1 MALQKIT
8 KKGYGQIELNQ
19 VAFRRDGRIE
29 AQCKLD
35 ANSFAANQEEK
46 DGGKVYAENGMILA
60 IDNITRTVK
69 LPTGS
74 DDLYGINYSTE
85 HMYDERANAL
95 KDFYL
100 KRGEFLPRLG
110 YLAIGDKFTTNTI
123 AYDDTEFAAVTTT
136 GSEKTAEQVFQEGV
150 ADLSTT
156 NLYGK
161 PCANGYIQVTATKPT
176 AGLALKV
183 IKSTTMPDGQFALKF
198 QVIAD

>member
-8 KKGYGQIELNQ
+8 KNGYGQIELNQ

-29 AQCKLD
+29 AQCKLNATD
-35 ANSFAANQEEK
+35 FATIP
-46 DGGKVYAENGMILA
+46 AENGMILA
-60 IDNITRTVK
+60 IDNVTRTVK

-74 DDLYGINYSTE
+74 DDFYGLNYTTE

-100 KRGEFLPRLG
+100 ERGTFLPRLG
-110 YLAIGDKFTTNTI
+110 YLAKGDKFTTNTV
-123 AYDDTEFAAVTTT
+123 AYDDTEFAAVTTS
-136 GSEKTAEQVFQEGV
+136 GSEKTAEQVFKEAV
-150 ADLSTT
+150 AAIGTT
-156 NLYGK
+156 ALYGK

-176 AGLALKV
+176 GLTLKV